1 MNGDDPMNQKPV
13 ECPACGEEMRDTGKR
28 EESKLTG
35 RPMRIMLCPSC
46 GNESGV
52 SVTPKEASSS

>member
-1 MNGDDPMNQKPV
+1 MNEKPV
-13 ECPACGEEMRDTGKR
+13 ECPACGENMRDTGKR
-28 EESKLTG
+28 EESKLTR

-52 SVTPKEASSS
+52 SVSADQTQANNPRRS